1 MNYVKHFWKALSVS
15 VAIMIVGLV
24 MAIVF
29 GGLNMGI
36 DFTGGTILT
45 LDLKQDFDSDVISAA
60 MAANGISNTPVVKSG
75 SNPQQQYYAVVRM
88 RTLDD
93 DVAENNL
100 RQAILAE
107 VRKTY
112 PDATSTVDRVGAVA
126 SAELVR
132 NAFFSVLIASVL
144 MLIYIW
150 FRFEWMYGISA
161 VLALM
166 HDVALMIAA
175 MAILRIEINSSF
187 IAAVLTIV
195 GYSINNTIVVFDR
208 IRENVHRTS
217 RRGKDR
223 EQLVNTSIQE
233 TLLRSINTSVT
244 TLLTITCVYILGVA
258 SIKEFSL
265 PIIIGLIGG
274 TYSSIFLAAPMWL
287 KLHLKLD
294 KKSNA
299 KKT

>member
-166 HDVALMIAA
+166 HDVTLMIAA

>member
-166 HDVALMIAA
+166 HDVTLMIAA

-195 GYSINNTIVVFDR
+195 GYSINNTIVIFDR
-208 IRENVHRTS
+208 IRENVHRAS

-299 KKT
+299 KKA